1 MPTKDG
7 INQDHPLHLFLAD
20 VPEGQ
25 GVEKAWHRAATTKA
39 GFNQLR
45 FFLSDG
51 PEQQRIGKAWDRVV
65 ISSPTKDGY
74 NQTSFASRSRR

>member
-7 INQDHPLHLFLAD
+7 NNQDHPLHLFLVD
-20 VPEGQ
+20 EPEDQ
-25 GVEKAWHRAATTKA
+25 GVEKAWHRAATTKD

>member
-7 INQDHPLHLFLAD
+7 FNQDHPLHLFLAD
-20 VPEGQ
+20 EPEEQ
-25 GVEKAWHRAATTKA
+25 GVEKAWHRAAGSSPTKD

-51 PEQQRIGKAWDRVV
+51 PEQQRIGKAWDRAV

-74 NQTSFASRSRR
+74 SCRH